1 MKSFKEFK
9 ESVID
14 QKRLEMQKD
23 IAKQRIQA
31 KIDTK
36 KDKRSIDVS
45 RRLDQIERDMP
56 DETADEVIRR
66 LKRGG

>member
-1 MKSFKEFK
+1 MKSFKDFR
-9 ESVID
+9 ESAID

-31 KIDTK
+31 KIDTR

-45 RRLDQIERDMP
+45 RRLDQMERELP
-56 DETADEVIRR
+56 DDTAKEVIRR
-66 LKRGG
+66 LRRGE

>member
-1 MKSFKEFK
+1 MKSFEQFR
-9 ESVID
+9 ESAID

-31 KIDTK
+31 KIDTR

-45 RRLDQIERDMP
+45 RRLDQIERELP
-56 DETADEVIRR
+56 DDTADEVIRR
-66 LKRGG
+66 LKRG

>member
-1 MKSFKEFK
+1 MKTFKQF

-36 KDKRSIDVS
+36 KDKRAIDVS
-45 RRLDQIERDMP
+45 RRLDQIERELP
-56 DETADEVIRR
+56 DETADEIMRR
-66 LKRGG
+66 LTRGN

>member
-1 MKSFKEFK
+1 MKTFKQF

-36 KDKRSIDVS
+36 KDKRAIDVS
-45 RRLDQIERDMP
+45 RRLDQIERELP
-56 DETADEVIRR
+56 DETADEIMRR
-66 LKRGG
+66 LKRGN

>member
-66 LKRGG
+66 LKRGA

>member
-1 MKSFKEFK
+1 MKSFEQFR
-9 ESVID
+9 ESAID

-31 KIDTK
+31 KIDTR

-45 RRLDQIERDMP
+45 RRLDQMERELP
-56 DETADEVIRR
+56 DDTADEVIKR
-66 LKRGG
+66 LKRG